1 MKPENS
7 LNYGTMPLDM
17 VQLAVG
23 LVAQEIGFVYWRF
36 HRRDDFRGGGESRF

>member
-1 MKPENS
+1 
-7 LNYGTMPLDM
+7 MPLDM

-36 HRRDDFRGGGESRF
+36 HRRDDFRGKGGGEKVDFKLVL